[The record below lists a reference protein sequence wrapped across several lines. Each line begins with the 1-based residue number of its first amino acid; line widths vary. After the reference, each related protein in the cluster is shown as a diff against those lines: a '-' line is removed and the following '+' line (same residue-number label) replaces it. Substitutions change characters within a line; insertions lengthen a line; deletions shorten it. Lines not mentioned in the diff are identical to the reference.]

1 MKTSDIESHM
11 RQVNKIRASLDD
23 FTSPPEDIWR
33 PVGLKRAVFRKR
45 INKLIYYENMID
57 QKLTAR
63 VGDWKKRRWGWEH

>member
-11 RQVNKIRASLDD
+11 RQVNKIRASLGD

-33 PVGLKRAVFRKR
+33 QTGMKRAVFRRK
-45 INKLIYYENMID
+45 IELLTHYENMID

-63 VGDWKKRRWGWEH
+63 VGDWRRRRWDN